1 MNVIRPISA
10 LFFLAFFAVSGQAE
24 TVGRI
29 TKLPSA
35 TLRELA
41 AIPSSPGVRHETRHE
56 ERRALGPHTRD
67 GRTVRSEG
75 IAAPALTTQATIA
88 PPPISVG
95 FLSDSSLHLSPA
107 DAAGAVSKTH
117 VVAASNAGLVV
128 HTRTGA
134 PVAKLTLKQFWS
146 AGSQVVDIYD
156 PRVAYDAIADRWIVI
171 AIRDA
176 NAVLLSVSASG
187 DPTGSWTRYTISVD
201 DCDFSRL
208 ALTRD
213 TIVVSTLLGYS
224 GACAV
229 LSFSKAELY
238 AAANAPAVRG
248 FNLSGDAI
256 PVSSPDSPVE
266 YFLLDGD
273 SDLTIR
279 RLDQLNQPARV
290 VDAGFTWQYPQ
301 ADMAP
306 QAGTASLLDMG
317 YGDIQTAVYRG
328 GWIYAV
334 QRIGSSTR
342 TTDSNALLWWKVDPD
357 GVKAAELGLIDSPAN
372 TTYAYPSLA
381 VNRDG
386 GMLITFCALSST
398 TYPSASF
405 VYRDPAGRVS
415 TPSVVR
421 TGDSS
426 ITNTD
431 RWGDY
436 TTVAED
442 PNGRDFWIGQIY
454 ATRHTWETWWANV
467 SVPPARA
474 RAVRH

>member
-1 MNVIRPISA
+1 MNPIRPISA
-10 LFFLAFFAVSGQAE
+10 LLVLVCFAVSGRAE
-24 TVGRI
+24 TAARI

-41 AIPSSPGVRHETRHE
+41 AIPSSPGVRRETRHE

-75 IAAPALTTQATIA
+75 VVAPRLTAQATIA

-95 FLSDSSLHLSPA
+95 FSSHSSLNLSPA

-128 HTRTGA
+128 HTRTGV

-146 AGSQVVDIYD
+146 ASPQVVDIYD
-156 PRVAYDAIADRWIVI
+156 PRVAYDAVADRWIVV
-171 AIRDA
+171 ALRDA

-187 DPTGSWTRYTISVD
+187 DPVGAWTRYTIAVD
-201 DCDFSRL
+201 DCDFTRL
-208 ALTRD
+208 AMTRD
-213 TIVVSTLLGYS
+213 TIVVATFLGFS
-224 GACAV
+224 GDSAV
-229 LSFSKAELY
+229 LSLSKAELY

-248 FNLSGDAI
+248 FVLFND
-256 PVSSPDSPVE
+256 PVPVNAPESAVE
-266 YFLLDGD
+266 YIVITGD
-273 SDLTIR
+273 SDLSIR
-279 RLDQLNQPARV
+279 RLDQLDQPTRV
-290 VDAGFTWQYPQ
+290 VEAGFTWQYPV

-306 QAGTASLLDMG
+306 QASTNNLLDMG
-317 YGDIQTAVYRG
+317 YGDVQTAVYRG

-334 QRIGSSTR
+334 QRIGTSTR
-342 TTDSNALLWWKVDPD
+342 TSDSNALLWWKVDPS
-357 GVKAAELGLIDSPAN
+357 GVKAPELGLIDGPAD

-386 GMLITFCALSST
+386 GMLITYCTLSST

-405 VYRDPAGRVS
+405 VYRDPAGRIS

-426 ITNTD
+426 ILNTD

-442 PNGRDFWIGQIY
+442 PNGRDFWIGQVY

-467 SVPPARA
+467 TVPPARA